1 VSRRNRA
8 LTSTGSGQSWT
19 RRRGDAIA
27 VVVGLAVLAAG
38 ILLVRDGAV
47 PNWERSLFLAINGLP
62 EWLYWPL
69 WPTQQLGA
77 LAIGPIVAVVALVL
91 RRYRLAVAALLCTVA
106 KLVLERVVKAIASRQ
121 RPFTSIGEE
130 VEMRGNVSSRGESFV
145 SGHAVLVAAL
155 AAVVAPY
162 LPGRWKVAPW
172 VVVALVMFTRTYVG
186 AHNPLD
192 VIAGCGLGVAIGSA
206 INLLLGVPDRHAD
219 HEIGE
224 AAGDHAERGPADQVE
239 R

>member
-1 VSRRNRA
+1 MSGRDRA
-8 LTSTGSGQSWT
+8 LTSAPADTRWV

-27 VVVGLAVLAAG
+27 VVVGLLVLALG
-38 ILLVRDGAV
+38 MLIIRDGDV
-47 PNWERSLFLAINGLP
+47 PAWERSVFLAINGLP

-77 LAIGPIVAVVALVL
+77 LAIGPIVALVALAF
-91 RRYRLAVAALLCTVA
+91 RRYRLALAALLCTVA
-106 KLVLERVVKAIASRQ
+106 KLVVERVVKAMVSRQ

-155 AAVVAPY
+155 AAVVVPY

-172 VVVALVMFTRTYVG
+172 VVVGLVMLTRVYVG

-192 VIAGCGLGVAIGSA
+192 VVAGVGLGVAVGSA
-206 INLLLGVPDRHAD
+206 INLLLGVP
-219 HEIGE
+219 
-224 AAGDHAERGPADQVE
+224 AATRGD
-239 R
+239 